1 MKTDGRRVHLIER
14 AAVRL
19 DGASG
24 LTAPASVASFPDPAR
39 APDGVSVGVEPRRD
53 WVTKS
58 RPIIEREAL
67 ERAGAVDWD
76 GSSSRV
82 AEEFRIV
89 YAEVL
94 RKSLGADREISA
106 PRSKLVMIT
115 SALSGEGKS
124 FTAINLAV
132 GIARHNDHRILLIDA
147 ERRPGSL
154 SDRLGVAT
162 APGLLDLAADRDLDP
177 AECVFASC
185 EPNLDFLP
193 CGSGSAEEAE
203 SLGASSTADVVE
215 SLARGYPDRLVLI
228 DAPAC
233 LSSSRPHL
241 FAPLVGHSVL
251 VVAAGSTQEGDI
263 EAALGLIRGCPS
275 VSLLLNKVS
284 RWQAH
289 SFGSYAYS
297 S

>member
-1 MKTDGRRVHLIER
+1 MHLIER

-19 DGASG
+19 EEEAG
-24 LTAPASVASFPDPAR
+24 LTAPAAAAGLAEPAR
-39 APDGVSVGVEPRRD
+39 APDGAAVGVEPARD
-53 WVTKS
+53 WGVRKS
-58 RPIIEREAL
+58 RPIIERESL

-76 GSSSRV
+76 GSGGRV

-94 RKSLGADREISA
+94 RKSLDADDGVSS

-115 SALSGEGKS
+115 SALAGEGKS

-132 GIARHNDHRILLIDA
+132 GIARHNDYRVLLVDA
-147 ERRPGSL
+147 DRKAGSL
-154 SDRLGVAT
+154 SDLLGVAA
-162 APGLLDLAADRDLDP
+162 APGLLDLAADRHLDP

-193 CGSGSAEEAE
+193 CGRGSAEEAE
-203 SLGASSTADVVE
+203 ALGTSSTAEVVE

-228 DAPAC
+228 DAPPS

-251 VVAAGSTQEGDI
+251 VVAAGNTQQGDI
-263 EAALGLIRGCPS
+263 EAALGLIHSCPS

-289 SFGSYAYS
+289 SFGSYAYPS
-297 S
+297 